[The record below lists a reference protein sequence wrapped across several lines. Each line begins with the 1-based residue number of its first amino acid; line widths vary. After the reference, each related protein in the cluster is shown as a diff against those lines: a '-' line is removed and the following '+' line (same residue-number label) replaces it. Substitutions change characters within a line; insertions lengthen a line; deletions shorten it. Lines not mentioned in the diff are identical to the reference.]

1 MVQKQE
7 AKEGYELNDLGTF
20 ELAFNKYYKP
30 LVIYANTYIKDIPE
44 SQDIVQQVFV
54 SVWEKRESIQ
64 IHTSLNSLL
73 YKAVYNA
80 CLNKIKQ
87 LKVRTNHAK
96 EVQFTAQASTLH
108 ETIQEKELQ
117 EKINMAIDRLPEQCA
132 KIFRM
137 SRFENLK
144 YQEIADGLGLSVKTV
159 ENQMGKALKLMRE
172 SLKDYITLL
181 LILQIIS

>member
-1 MVQKQE
+1 MDKQQLE
-7 AKEGYELNDLGTF
+7 QICAQVVISAKQAGTF
-20 ELAFNKYYKP
+20 IRDALG
-30 LVIYANTYIKDIPE
+30 
-44 SQDIVQQVFV
+44 QV
-54 SVWEKRESIQ
+54 
-64 IHTSLNSLL
+64 TDDD
-73 YKAVYNA
+73 
-80 CLNKIKQ
+80 
-87 LKVRTNHAK
+87 
-96 EVQFTAQASTLH
+96 
-108 ETIQEKELQ
+108 IQEKELQ
-117 EKINMAIDRLPEQCA
+117 EKINMASDRLPEQCA